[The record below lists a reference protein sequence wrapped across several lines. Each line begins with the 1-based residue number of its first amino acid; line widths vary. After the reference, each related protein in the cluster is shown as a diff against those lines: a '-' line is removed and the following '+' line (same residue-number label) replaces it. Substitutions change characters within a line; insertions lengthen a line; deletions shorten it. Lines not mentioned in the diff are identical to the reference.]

1 MLTLFNYWRSSPS
14 YRMRIA
20 LGLKGLAYRYAA
32 VNLLTG
38 EQGAA
43 ANAARNPQ
51 KFVPSLQLAD
61 GTILT
66 QSLAML
72 EWLEETHPAPAL
84 LPADALGRARVR
96 AICAAIVADVHPLA
110 NVRVQASLKVAGWSA
125 DAIRDWV
132 QRWMRDGLDA
142 VETLLQAAPRGPYAW
157 GDAPGWVDVHLTPL
171 LYSAGRFGV
180 EARAYPRIAAS
191 AAHAAQHPAFLAAHP
206 DLQPDAVR

>member
-14 YRMRIA
+14 YRLRIA
-20 LGLKGLAYRYAA
+20 LGLKGLAYRYEA
-32 VNLLTG
+32 VNLLLG
-38 EQGAA
+38 EQRAGP
-43 ANAARNPQ
+43 NAARNPQ

-66 QSLAML
+66 QSLAIL

-84 LPADALGRARVR
+84 APAAPLERVRVR

-110 NVRVQASLKVAGWSA
+110 NVRVQASLKEAGWSS
-125 DAIRDWV
+125 DTITHWV
-132 QRWMRDGLDA
+132 QRWMREGLEA
-142 VETLLQAAPRGPYAW
+142 VEKLLQAAPPGPYAW
-157 GDAPGWVDVHLTPL
+157 GEAPGWVDVHLAPL

-191 AAHAAQHPAFLAAHP
+191 AAHASQHPAFQAAHP
-206 DLQPDAVR
+206 DRQPDAVR